1 MNVKQIISEI
11 QKSNLS
17 NDDLRAINGYV
28 VDLIK
33 AQRRVQ
39 NAAAK
44 ATLEIGMT
52 VKVNHPKLA
61 GRTFELT
68 AIRRTKASIRP
79 RGEMWGGY
87 NVPLSLVEAVEA

>member
-1 MNVKQIISEI
+1 MTVKQLVNEI
-11 QKSNLS
+11 NASNLS
-17 NDDLRAINGYV
+17 IEDLRILNELV
-28 VDLIK
+28 VRNIK
-33 AQRRVQ
+33 AKRSVQ
-39 NAAAK
+39 AAAAK

-68 AIRRTKASIRP
+68 EIRRTKASIRP

-87 NVPLSLVEAVEA
+87 NVPLSLVEQV

>member
-1 MNVKQIISEI
+1 MTVKQLVNEI
-11 QKSNLS
+11 NASNLS
-17 NDDLRAINGYV
+17 IEDLRILNELV
-28 VDLIK
+28 VRNIK
-33 AQRRVQ
+33 AKRSVQ
-39 NAAAK
+39 VAAAK

-68 AIRRTKASIRP
+68 EIRRTKASIRP

-87 NVPLSLVEAVEA
+87 NVPLSLVEAI

>member
-1 MNVKQIISEI
+1 MNVKQIIAEI

-17 NDDLRAINGYV
+17 NEDLRAINGYV

-33 AQRRVQ
+33 VERRVQ

-68 AIRRTKASIRP
+68 EIKRTKAAVRP
-79 RGEMWGGY
+79 RGSMFGGY
-87 NVPLSLVEAVEA
+87 NVPLSLVEEVVA

>member
-17 NDDLRAINGYV
+17 SDDLRAINGYV

-33 AQRRVQ
+33 AERQVK
-39 NAAAK
+39 NAVAK

-68 AIRRTKASIRP
+68 EIRRTKAGVRP
-79 RGEMWGGY
+79 RGERFGGY
-87 NVPLSLVEAVEA
+87 NVPLSLVEAV